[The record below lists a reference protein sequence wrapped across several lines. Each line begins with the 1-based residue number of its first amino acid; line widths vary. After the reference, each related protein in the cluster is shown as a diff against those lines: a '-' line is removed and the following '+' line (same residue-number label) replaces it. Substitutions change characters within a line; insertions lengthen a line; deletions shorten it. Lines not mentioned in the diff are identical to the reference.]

1 MIVFCWFIDNI
12 LNYFLNINNR
22 EQNDKVLKQFQI
34 QKGLRIQSYHTMEHF
49 KDFSSVL
56 TSNLRLN
63 FEMYLKDEE
72 NTTQLTCNY
81 FHPFCGTRFGVKLA
95 NKRKEDE
102 IVHFSA
108 ED

>member
-12 LNYFLNINNR
+12 LIYFLNINNR